1 MRKIAMTAAGF
12 AAALIGTGVALAPTA
27 NAASTGSTGSVGT
40 TASCPSGAVC
50 IQELN
55 GTIYS
60 RNIFYSYGA
69 HNLSNVVGD
78 KILINNQT
86 GGAGY
91 KLCYG
96 YGGGG
101 GCSDVVRWT
110 GSSAPYNMT
119 PINSIVLVR

>member
-1 MRKIAMTAAGF
+1 MRKFAMTAAGI
-12 AAALIGTGVALAPTA
+12 AAAVIGTGVALAPTA
-27 NAASTGSTGSVGT
+27 SAATDSTAGT

-60 RNIFYSYGA
+60 KNIFYSYGA

-96 YGGGG
+96 TGGGG
-101 GCSDVVRWT
+101 GCSGVVRWT
-110 GSSAPYNMT
+110 GPSDPYNMT
-119 PINSIVLVR
+119 PINSVVLVK